1 MLKKLLKK
9 IKNKKSFLING
20 RIVKI
25 TPLTFDEMFEVVFL
39 ILPYIKTF
47 ILAKMQVDET
57 ATPSDVYFDIIQN
70 AVSQLNRKDAEKA
83 MSIFL
88 HQDIEFVEQ
97 MKFKDFQRMMP
108 TIIRVN
114 DLYETF
120 IHLYNLGLINS

>member
-1 MLKKLLKK
+1 
-9 IKNKKSFLING
+9 
-20 RIVKI
+20 
-25 TPLTFDEMFEVVFL
+25 
-39 ILPYIKTF
+39 
-47 ILAKMQVDET
+47 
-57 ATPSDVYFDIIQN
+57 
-70 AVSQLNRKDAEKA
+70 

>member
-20 RIVKI
+20 RIIKI

>member
-47 ILAKMQVDET
+47 ILAKMQIDET